1 MSIGIPIKL
10 LHEAEG
16 HVVTL
21 ETTAGEV
28 YRGKLVEA
36 EDNMNV
42 QLQNIQVTARD
53 GRTTQSEQ
61 VFIRGSMIRFLILP
75 DMLKNAPMFKPKPT
89 GSRGMSAGG
98 GKSAL
103 LRAKGKKWA
112 LLRKFTLASLSTISS
127 LLQLVQVV
135 EDSAEDFVEAE
146 EGFQVEEVEVA
157 IARDT
162 ANCLYHL
169 LWFMK
174 FCLKILH
181 LDSL

>member
-103 LRAKGKKWA
+103 LRAKGE
-112 LLRKFTLASLSTISS
+112 LAPYRVGI
-127 LLQLVQVV
+127 
-135 EDSAEDFVEAE
+135 
-146 EGFQVEEVEVA
+146 
-157 IARDT
+157 I
-162 ANCLYHL
+162 
-169 LWFMK
+169 
-174 FCLKILH
+174 
-181 LDSL
+181 